1 MIKHRGERAG
11 EADCMEGFEVDGSE
25 SEEGDVS
32 KASTGGP
39 TLARQTECTL
49 GKKCK
54 EIMLCTNIKRFWRL
68 YLMSGR

>member
-49 GKKCK
+49 GKK
-54 EIMLCTNIKRFWRL
+54 M
-68 YLMSGR
+68 

>member
-39 TLARQTECTL
+39 TLARQKECTL
-49 GKKCK
+49 GKKMYRDYVVYK
-54 EIMLCTNIKRFWRL
+54 YKKILEVVLNVM
-68 YLMSGR
+68 